1 MRLAALILVLSLL
14 AGCSMAEIRQVALGL
29 SVDDVRNSKHK
40 QVLNF
45 DMSGPDCMVKIKDAL
60 IGMKAIVREDADKHF
75 IYADNFQKAFRST
88 IDTTQVGIVVT
99 WLKPNKCQVDIASH
113 NIDLAIFVSKKLSE
127 KLNPKTEV
135 QETKK

>member
-1 MRLAALILVLSLL
+1 
-14 AGCSMAEIRQVALGL
+14 MAEIRQVALGL

-60 IGMKAIVREDADKHF
+60 IGMKAIVREDAGKHF
-75 IYADNFQKAFRST
+75 IYADNLQKAFRST

-99 WLKPNKCQVDIASH
+99 WLEKNKCQVEVASN
-113 NIDLAIFVSKKLSE
+113 NIDLAIFVARKLDE
-127 KLNPKTEV
+127 KLKESTSPSNA
-135 QETKK
+135 